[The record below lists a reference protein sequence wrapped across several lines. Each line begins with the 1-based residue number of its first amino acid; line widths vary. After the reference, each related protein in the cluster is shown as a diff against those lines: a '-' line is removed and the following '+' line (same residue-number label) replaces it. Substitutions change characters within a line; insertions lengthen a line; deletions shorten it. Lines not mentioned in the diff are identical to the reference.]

1 MFCYFP
7 THSKYINTLDFIREI
22 NVRKFLAISWDSW
35 GGMYIVLTICFSVAS
50 LVGIR

>member
-22 NVRKFLAISWDSW
+22 NVRKFLSISW